1 MHLIE
6 TTIDSRLLGSKAG
19 NVVGNCEGGS
29 YRKGKWTSWANFV
42 KVKELKKGAE
52 SASLNFNLGKS
63 KLDK

>member
-1 MHLIE
+1 
-6 TTIDSRLLGSKAG
+6 LGSKAG